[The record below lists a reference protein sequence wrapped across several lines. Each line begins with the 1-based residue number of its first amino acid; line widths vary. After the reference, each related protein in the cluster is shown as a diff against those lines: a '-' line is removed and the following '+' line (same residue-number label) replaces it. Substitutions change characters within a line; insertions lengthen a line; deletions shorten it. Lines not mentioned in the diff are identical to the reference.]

1 MFVFSLLI
9 DRDSS
14 EFIASKGSSPWES
27 QIIINIAHAV
37 TCGN

>member
-1 MFVFSLLI
+1 MFVLSLLI
-9 DRDSS
+9 YRDSS

-27 QIIINIAHAV
+27 KIINIAHVV